1 MIMHCI
7 ISNKEFWCSESLKAS
22 QDKIVKLKSK
32 NPKMQM
38 KTFDIDSITVKHI
51 FNNSIIEVKSYYK
64 NKYKLK
70 WGN

>member
-32 NPKMQM
+32 NPKVQM

-51 FNNSIIEVKSYYK
+51 F
-64 NKYKLK
+64 
-70 WGN
+70 